1 MFQNHATIS
10 QIRSKLIKELQLT
23 YSENESSSI
32 ARLILEHVG
41 YPSSVYLHDP
51 NRIPETVNKAQITEI
66 VSEIHTGRPIQ
77 YILGYT
83 YFCEM
88 KIRVDE
94 SVLIPRPETEEMVL
108 NISKDFCP
116 PGKRIID
123 LGTGSGCIALALKK
137 QFPKAD
143 VSGVDLSKEALD
155 TSIHNGKVNKLN
167 VNWFHGDL
175 LDSELLKTEADFDL
189 VVSNPP
195 YVLKSERELMTK
207 NVLEFE
213 PGSALFVN
221 DSDPLIY
228 FRSIAAF
235 CINKLKSG
243 GTFWV
248 EINERFGKETARLFN
263 KAGFENVAIIKD
275 IHGKERFVNGRK

>member
-10 QIRSKLIKELQLT
+10 QIRFYLLKELLKT

-51 NRIPETVNKAQITEI
+51 NRIPETATRAQITEI

-94 SVLIPRPETEEMVL
+94 SVLIPRPETEEMVF
-108 NISKDFCP
+108 NISTDFRLT
-116 PGKRIID
+116 GKRIID

-137 QFPKAD
+137 QFPEAD
-143 VSGVDLSKEALD
+143 VSGVDLSKEALEV
-155 TSIHNGKVNKLN
+155 SNKNGVLN
-167 VNWFHGDL
+167 NLTVNWFHGDI
-175 LDSELLKTEADFDL
+175 LDSEMLKTEADYDL

-195 YVLKSERELMTK
+195 YVLKSERELMKK

-235 CINKLKSG
+235 CMNKLKSG
-243 GTFWV
+243 GLFWV

-263 KAGFENVAIIKD
+263 KAGFEHVAIIKD

>member
-1 MFQNHATIS
+1 MFQNHATLS
-10 QIRSKLIKELQLT
+10 QIRFYLLKELLKT

-51 NRIPETVNKAQITEI
+51 NRIPETATRAQITEI

-94 SVLIPRPETEEMVL
+94 SVLIPRPETEEMVF
-108 NISKDFCP
+108 NISTDFRLT
-116 PGKRIID
+116 GKRIID

-137 QFPKAD
+137 QFPEAD
-143 VSGVDLSKEALD
+143 VSGVDLSKEALEV
-155 TSIHNGKVNKLN
+155 SNKNGVLN
-167 VNWFHGDL
+167 NLTVNWFHGDI
-175 LDSELLKTEADFDL
+175 LDSEMLKTEADYDL

-213 PGSALFVN
+213 PRSALFVN

-235 CINKLKSG
+235 CMNKLKSG
-243 GTFWV
+243 GLFWV

-263 KAGFENVAIIKD
+263 KAGFEHVAIIKD

>member
-1 MFQNHATIS
+1 MFQNHATIT
-10 QIRSKLIKELQLT
+10 QIRLYLLKELQHT

-51 NRIPETVNKAQITEI
+51 NRIPETATRAQITEI
-66 VSEIHTGRPIQ
+66 VSDIHTGRPIQ

-88 KIRVDE
+88 KIQVDE
-94 SVLIPRPETEEMVL
+94 SVLIPRPETEEMVF
-108 NISKDFCP
+108 NISTEFCP
-116 PGKRIID
+116 RGKRIID

-137 QFPKAD
+137 QFPEAD
-143 VSGVDLSKEALD
+143 VSGVDLSKEALEV
-155 TSIHNGKVNKLN
+155 SNKNGALNMLN
-167 VNWFHGDL
+167 VNWFHGDI

-195 YVLKSERELMTK
+195 YVLKSERELMKK
-207 NVLEFE
+207 NVLEYE

-235 CINKLKSG
+235 CMNKLKSG
-243 GTFWV
+243 GLFWV

-263 KAGFENVAIIKD
+263 KAGFEHVAIIKD

>member
-1 MFQNHATIS
+1 MFQNHATIT
-10 QIRSKLIKELQLT
+10 QIRHYLLRELQKT

-51 NRIPETVNKAQITEI
+51 NRIPETVTRAQITEI
-66 VSEIHTGRPIQ
+66 VSEIHKGRPIQ

-108 NISKDFCP
+108 NIGSDSYSQ
-116 PGKRIID
+116 GKRIID

-137 QFPKAD
+137 QFPEAD

-155 TSIHNGKVNKLN
+155 ISIKNGEFNKLN

-175 LDSELLKTEADFDL
+175 LDPELLKPEADFDL

-213 PGSALFVN
+213 PGAALFVN

-235 CINKLKSG
+235 CMNKLESG
-243 GTFWV
+243 GLFWV

-263 KAGFENVAIIKD
+263 NAGFEHVAVIKD